1 MFTLCEVLMQVK
13 RKQIAL
19 DVAQG
24 GNSYK
29 CGCLINH
36 TWIRMYWEENKLIF
50 LCKHLIIAVRE
61 LFYSIPIFVS
71 FMSSADLKLYYLL
84 LIFKV
89 SFTDMHYML
98 YAFASATPAK

>member
-1 MFTLCEVLMQVK
+1 MQVK

-24 GNSYK
+24 VKILRVRLFNKSYV
-29 CGCLINH
+29 
-36 TWIRMYWEENKLIF
+36 NKNVLWGKQAGIPVQTY
-50 LCKHLIIAVRE
+50 LIIAVRE
-61 LFYSIPIFVS
+61 LFYFIPLSVS
-71 FMSSADLKLYYLL
+71 FMSSADLKSCYLL

-89 SFTDMHYML
+89 SFSDMHYIL